1 MIIMATKTNMMM
13 TWKILQIMEMSMVN
27 QIIFMSKR
35 KPKRIRKSAQNKT
48 QISLRIILKS
58 HYELQ
63 MILLAYV

>member
-1 MIIMATKTNMMM
+1 
-13 TWKILQIMEMSMVN
+13 MEMNMVN

>member
-35 KPKRIRKSAQNKT
+35 IRKSAQNKT